1 VYSPADQEN
10 PMAEIVTRQ
19 NVWDLEDDWAEPI
32 LWYARGVRAMKA
44 RPLDDPLSWRFYGAI
59 HGADRGL
66 WQFFGYLGPNDTWP
80 DLAVRN
86 TYWAQCQHGSWFFLP
101 WHRGYLRAFEDTV
114 RAAVVA
120 EGGPA
125 DWALPYWNY
134 FKSGQNELPRA
145 FASATWPDG
154 QDDNPL
160 FVEQRYGPDALGP
173 VFVDLAQVD
182 LNAMSEPAFTGVATG
197 GSTGFG
203 GVSTGFEHSGTPHG
217 ALEDQPHDPVH
228 GLVGGVGE
236 DEDGT
241 IRFGLMSTPDS
252 AGLDPIFW
260 LHHANIDR
268 LWEVWRRH
276 PATHTDPTSR
286 RWVDELFERAFVMP
300 VPAPSGQGSE
310 AWTYTAGEMSDLG
323 TLGYTYDDLDNAGDA
338 PPAAPRRRTELAGP
352 ATPAARETPAGGSRD
367 VELIG
372 ANSGALTVG
381 NDGVDTDVRLDPAAR
396 DTVRAS
402 LEATDAA
409 SDRVFVNLENI
420 RSTVDGIVLAVYV
433 DAPGQADGGHPE
445 RLAGHV
451 ALFGV
456 RKASLIDGEM
466 AGNGVT
472 KVLEITS
479 VVDDMH
485 LDATFDVASL
495 LVRIVPTGRIPD
507 RAEVTVG
514 RVSIYRQGG

>member
-1 VYSPADQEN
+1 
-10 PMAEIVTRQ
+10 MAETHIRQ

-32 LWYARGVRAMKA
+32 YWYARGVKAMQARA
-44 RPLDDPLSWRFYGAI
+44 LDDPLSWRFYGAI
-59 HGADRGL
+59 HGADRQL
-66 WQFFGYLGPNDTWP
+66 WQFFGFLGANDTWP
-80 DLAVRN
+80 SLQVRN

-101 WHRGYLRAFEDTV
+101 WHRGYLLAFEATV

-134 FKSGQNELPRA
+134 FKDGQNGLPRA
-145 FASATWPDG
+145 FASATWPDD

-160 FVEQRYGPDALGP
+160 FVEQRYGPGALGP

-182 LNAMSEPAFTGVATG
+182 LDAMSEPDFTGVASG

-203 GVSTGFEHSGTPHG
+203 GVNTGFEHSGTVHG
-217 ALEDQPHDPVH
+217 GIEDQPHDVVH

-236 DEDGT
+236 DANGNL
-241 IRFGLMSTPDS
+241 RFGLMSTPDS

-276 PATHTDPTSR
+276 PPTNTDPTSR

-300 VPAPSGQGSE
+300 VPAADGQGDE

-323 TLGYTYDDLDNAGDA
+323 ALGYTYDDLENAGDA
-338 PPAAPRRRTELAGP
+338 PPATPDRRAQLAGAP
-352 ATPAARETPAGGSRD
+352 VRPGQEAPVGSSGN
-367 VELIG
+367 VELVG
-372 ANSGALTVG
+372 ASSGPVTVG
-381 NDGVDTDVRLDPAAR
+381 NDGVDTDVRLDPAPREA
-396 DTVRAS
+396 VRAS
-402 LEATDAA
+402 LDAA
-409 SDRVFVNLENI
+409 ADSPPDRVFLNLENI
-420 RSTVDGIVLAVYV
+420 RSTTDGVVLAVYV
-433 DAPGQADGGHPE
+433 DAPGQADGDRPE

-456 RKASLIDGEM
+456 RKASVIDGEL

-472 KVLEITS
+472 KVLDITG
-479 VVDDMH
+479 VVDAMH
-485 LDATFDVASL
+485 LEATFDVASL
-495 LVRIVPTGRIPD
+495 LVRIVPTAPIPD
-507 RAEVTVG
+507 RYRVTIG
-514 RVSIYRQGG
+514 RVSVYRQGR